1 MVLNQQLTKEQSKD
15 FYEWLIKLLDCF
27 LPYTTTYLER
37 KSEWRHE
44 EHKEWNK
51 YVAEEI
57 EDDESPYTK
66 QYHNAWS
73 KFTKKQEL
81 IEYIKNKDYLRTDEA
96 LEILEKVTGIKEGQ
110 EIEEMTLQRVCELL
124 GKNVKIVK

>member
-1 MVLNQQLTKEQSKD
+1 M
-15 FYEWLIKLLDCF
+15 
-27 LPYTTTYLER
+27 
-37 KSEWRHE
+37 
-44 EHKEWNK
+44 
-51 YVAEEI
+51 AEEI